1 MKNLYICST
10 VYHLIIAL
18 IKIDLNVENRI
29 VLLDGIV
36 DVEKFCL
43 KLNKIDNI
51 EAVVFTDNSVYSRYP
66 IYKKYQLELMDRLLD
81 NIKDIYMFIDA
92 NHIGW
97 YLHRKKINYHLL
109 EDGYNCFLYPSQHKY
124 NWWRFFLKGIPK
136 VHGYS
141 KYCTDI
147 EVNSIKGIPRDSRYN
162 KFIEL
167 PRKKIFERMTVSQK
181 AILCDL
187 FDYEPINI
195 QQPSVLILTQPLHS
209 DVQWGMTYEQH
220 IDYYSEICKQ
230 YPQHYIYLKVHP
242 RDHTDYS
249 GFKATILSNSYPIEM
264 LDIFGEHKF
273 NIGITHSSTA
283 LDFLNCVEE
292 KIVLFDLGSMK

>member
-1 MKNLYICST
+1 MKKLYVCST
-10 VYHLIIAL
+10 VYHLIVAL
-18 IKIDLNVENRI
+18 LKINLEEYNKI

-36 DVEKFCL
+36 DAEKFCL
-43 KLNKIDNI
+43 RLNEIDGI
-51 EAVVFTDNSVYSRYP
+51 EAVVFTDNLVYSRYP
-66 IYKKYQLELMDRLLD
+66 IYKQEQLDMMDKLLE
-81 NIKDIYMFIDA
+81 KVKEIYMFIDA

-124 NWWRFFLKGIPK
+124 SWWRFFLKGIPK

-141 KYCTDI
+141 KYCIDI
-147 EVNSIKGIPRDSRYN
+147 EANSIAGIPRDSRYN
-162 KFIEL
+162 KFIEV
-167 PRKKIFERMTVSQK
+167 PRKQLFEEMEVSKKEIIFN
-181 AILCDL
+181 L
-187 FDYEPINI
+187 FDYEPIKI

-209 DVQWGMTYEQH
+209 DVQWGMSYEEH
-220 IDYYSEICKQ
+220 IQFYSKIVEKYSDY
-230 YPQHYIYLKVHP
+230 HIYLKVHP
-242 RDHTDYS
+242 RDYTDYS
-249 GFKATILSNSYPIEM
+249 KFNATILSNSYPIEI

-292 KIVLFDLGSMK
+292 KIVLFDLKDMT